1 MIRVAGCAC
10 CRHYASAWIC
20 QLRERRVA
28 RTASQGGKLRQDL
41 HSIDCS
47 TLQQVASA
55 TIHTTPQSRTP
66 GNADENCDPPALR
79 SRHRP
84 RASVPRTAA
93 EQLRPYIRRPARVAC
108 EECAAENTRDTL
120 VPALRTLGGGGQSA
134 HRQRHT
140 QLHPNFCTLP
150 PPPATSL
157 PRPARALAILHVP
170 WAARAG
176 PPACYT
182 VHETLPH
189 DSTLLALVLEPAVF
203 ARALRDFFVNV
214 GRVGAIELAVLEAR
228 RRACD
233 ALLQLRLRHLA
244 CTRAATP
251 PCALYIPAQ

>member
-108 EECAAENTRDTL
+108 EECAAENTRDTSF
-120 VPALRTLGGGGQSA
+120 LRSEHSA
-134 HRQRHT
+134 G
-140 QLHPNFCTLP
+140 
-150 PPPATSL
+150 A
-157 PRPARALAILHVP
+157 ARALTGSGTHNFIRTSAPCRHRQP
-170 WAARAG
+170 RRC
-176 PPACYT
+176 P
-182 VHETLPH
+182 
-189 DSTLLALVLEPAVF
+189 
-203 ARALRDFFVNV
+203 
-214 GRVGAIELAVLEAR
+214 AR
-228 RRACD
+228 RVRSPSCMSLGLHAPGHLPATLYMKRCLTTPLYLLSSSSQPSLRARCV
-233 ALLQLRLRHLA
+233 
-244 CTRAATP
+244 
-251 PCALYIPAQ
+251 ISS